1 MSHFWLNEYNGMT
14 WSAAT
19 VIVAV
24 AAVGFRVLR
33 SLWRGRC
40 PAGSRTAITLAFLNL
55 SLAGTWGVLLGLE
68 KQGIH
73 VLPSMILPDVF
84 AHAHV
89 AALGWATMIAVGSL
103 PRLLP
108 MFLPAAMPDESTG
121 TRTAWALEI
130 GVLLLFVGFV
140 AWPPAAPIG
149 TAVVLFTL
157 AGLATTTLRLR
168 DNSRPAPRGLR
179 RPDFGVLHAL
189 QSVAYLIACLVLAI
203 YLVIVPLSE
212 LQLRVMTVYDVLGL
226 LGFLGQLVIG
236 VQMRLLPTVAWIQG
250 YVGSGFEAPPL
261 SQYDM
266 ADRRLQAMT
275 FAAWTLGV
283 PLLAGGG
290 VLEALWTVSLASA
303 LLLLA
308 TTASAINGVRVWR
321 HAWSQRV
328 L

>member
-1 MSHFWLNEYNGMT
+1 
-14 WSAAT
+14 
-19 VIVAV
+19 
-24 AAVGFRVLR
+24 
-33 SLWRGRC
+33 
-40 PAGSRTAITLAFLNL
+40 
-55 SLAGTWGVLLGLE
+55 
-68 KQGIH
+68 
-73 VLPSMILPDVF
+73 
-84 AHAHV
+84 
-89 AALGWATMIAVGSL
+89 
-103 PRLLP
+103 
-108 MFLPAAMPDESTG
+108 MPDESTG

-212 LQLRVMTVYDVLGL
+212 LQLRVMTVYGVLGL

-290 VLEALWTVSLASA
+290 GRVLEALWTVSLASA

-321 HAWSQRV
+321 HAWSQRA